1 MINVNWVHL
10 IMHPIIYKRSIHMV
24 ELLVIIFGVVMGG
37 LPTIYLIWSAISTIS
52 MKVYRKMKHGISMFD

>member
-1 MINVNWVHL
+1 
-10 IMHPIIYKRSIHMV
+10 MV